1 MKNLV
6 VVLPVA
12 RPDYHLACRWLKW
25 VKALNDLQSEGALV
39 HSLVVFGAR
48 SLTDLQ
54 QHNLADLAKG
64 IEAGVFELNPE
75 DYERPEYGYAA
86 AANNMLL
93 QALLLV
99 EKKHPGHPMLWCEA
113 DTVPMRA
120 SWVNEIQ
127 VEYYQA
133 GRPFMGDFHAQCDIP
148 HMTGNAVYP
157 PDWRKVAP
165 SLLQVVAKDPEWGW
179 DSKCAAET
187 VPQMHKACTIQQ
199 IWMPPRF
206 TANTFGM
213 VHPETALF
221 HRDKNGS
228 LIDFLSARLGLN
240 VPLEAPDPGPRGN
253 IMPSKTRGTEPRVD
267 ILIVTHA
274 KDLEFLRYCVRGLQR
289 FSGGFGGITVAVPEG
304 ERGNYTWLP
313 SYFRMAYYVDKPGKG
328 MLQHLVMKCR
338 ADELCPD
345 ADMILHLDADCMPW
359 EDFSPNDYKPWNK
372 PLLVRERYAVLLNP
386 NRRNWQ
392 KTVLNATGLVPAF
405 ETMVRHPQIHLR
417 EVYRRT
423 RELVQKHTGREFDDY
438 VTSGPNHF
446 PQEFC
451 EFNTLGAVA
460 LMEFGSQ
467 YTVIDYN
474 RALDAAECGQDFNGQ
489 WQYIYRPGRDKIIET
504 WSHGGIGPYGPLLEQ
519 IMHGQRPS
527 FYVK

>member
-25 VKALNDLQSEGALV
+25 VKALNDLRGDGALV
-39 HSLVVFGAR
+39 HGLVVFGAR
-48 SLTDLQ
+48 SLSELQ
-54 QHNLADLAKG
+54 QQNLAELAAG
-64 IEAGVFELNPE
+64 IEGGVYVVNPE

-86 AANNMLL
+86 AANHMLL
-93 QALLLV
+93 QALLLT
-99 EKKHPGHPMLWCEA
+99 EKKYPGHPMLWCEA

-127 VEYYQA
+127 VEYYHA

-157 PDWRKVAP
+157 PDWRKLAP
-165 SLLQVVAKDPEWGW
+165 SLLEVVNKDPEWGW

-187 VPQMHKACTIQQ
+187 VPQMHKASTIQQ

-206 TANTFGM
+206 TNKTIGM
-213 VHPETALF
+213 VHHETALF

-228 LIDFLSARLGLN
+228 LIDLLSARLGLTI
-240 VPLEAPDPGPRGN
+240 PLEAPEPAPRVTVLPHKGPNG
-253 IMPSKTRGTEPRVD
+253 EPRVD

-274 KDLEFLRYCVRGLQR
+274 KDLEFLRYCVRGIQR
-289 FSGGFGGITVAVPEG
+289 FSGGFGGVTIAVPDS

-313 SYFRMAYYVDKPGKG
+313 SYFRMCYYPEPAGKG
-328 MLQHLVMKCR
+328 MLKHLVMKCR
-338 ADELCPD
+338 ADEICPE

-372 PLLVRERYAVLLNP
+372 PLLVRERYATLGNP

-392 KTVLNATGLVPAF
+392 KTVMEATGIVPAF

-423 RELVQKHTGREFDDY
+423 RELVTKHTGREFDDY
-438 VTSGPNHF
+438 VLSGQNTF
-446 PQEFC
+446 PQSFC

-460 LMEFGSQ
+460 LMEFSSQ
-467 YTVIDYN
+467 YTVVDYD
-474 RALDAAECGQDFNGQ
+474 RALDAHECGQDEHAS
-489 WQYIYRPGRDKIIET
+489 WQYIYRPGRDKLIET
-504 WSHGGIGPYGPLLEQ
+504 WSHGGIAGYGPLLEG
-519 IMHGQRPS
+519 IMRGHRPA
-527 FYVK
+527 FFVK